1 MRKVRAAWVLGL
13 ALATAGARAEAPH
26 AHGVGKLDVA
36 LEGRHLT
43 LELAAPLEDVLGFE
57 RKPANDKER
66 GAFEAAAAY
75 FKTGRAFVPD
85 AAGNC
90 RPAESAVQVEERGK
104 GHFELVARIAYDC
117 KEPHA
122 LREIEAAL
130 LGQYKKVKRIDARLA
145 TGKGQSS
152 ARLVPAKRVLAL

>member
-1 MRKVRAAWVLGL
+1 MRRLHAGWLLGL
-13 ALATAGARAEAPH
+13 ALATSGARAEAPH
-26 AHGVGKLDVA
+26 AHGLASLDVA
-36 LEGRHLT
+36 LDGRALT
-43 LELAAPLEDVLGFE
+43 LEFRAPLEDVLGFE

-66 GAFEAAAAY
+66 AAFEAAAAY
-75 FKTGRAFVPD
+75 FKGGRAFVPD

-90 RPAESAVQVEERGK
+90 RPGESAVQVEERGK

-117 KEPHA
+117 KEPQA
-122 LREIEAAL
+122 LREIEAAV